1 MNMMKHE
8 INKVDSRQ
16 LGCVNKSG
24 ASSIDINKL
33 ATRPGQEILMKRW
46 FTAMA
51 VSAVL
56 ASSVAG
62 LALAKSSRSVKSVGD
77 QGGLMPEVVVV
88 AKGPQLV
95 MPTVEVSAERGV
107 AAIDGPVDAY

>member
-8 INKVDSRQ
+8 IKEVDSRQ
-16 LGCVNKSG
+16 AEHTDKSG
-24 ASSIDINKL
+24 ASSISINKL
-33 ATRPGQEILMKRW
+33 TIRSEQEVLMKRW
-46 FTAMA
+46 FTAIA
-51 VSAVL
+51 VSVVL

-62 LALAKSSRSVKSVGD
+62 LALAKSSRSVQSVGD

-107 AAIDGPVDAY
+107 AAIDGPVDVY